1 MKKVAFLIVS
11 AVLASVSFCSNAA
24 ERVVNQF
31 AESTQQIK
39 EESQQPLVLQS
50 AIDLNNHSSLLAHS
64 SHGSHSSHS
73 SQSSHRSHSSHY
85 SSR

>member
-31 AESTQQIK
+31 A
-39 EESQQPLVLQS
+39 
-50 AIDLNNHSSLLAHS
+50 
-64 SHGSHSSHS
+64 
-73 SQSSHRSHSSHY
+73 
-85 SSR
+85 

>member
-31 AESTQQIK
+31 AESTQQINLNFSLSCTQK
-39 EESQQPLVLQS
+39 SQISENKPQKYCTYQYL
-50 AIDLNNHSSLLAHS
+50 
-64 SHGSHSSHS
+64 
-73 SQSSHRSHSSHY
+73 
-85 SSR
+85 